1 MAVDSI
7 LPKPELRFLFGLT
20 AFLQRGRLCFG
31 LAALSGEVF
40 CIAFRVGTKRIS
52 FCVSLIR
59 CVERVGNNKLPFS
72 SFAGCAGGTAPP
84 AYSVKSAWT
93 RVKEYQK
100 KAKQPVQYQGKW
112 GGECV
117 EKTKEINGIDEIKPQ
132 EWQIIK
138 LMRELDYGQLII
150 SVKNGKPVHAETRKS
165 ITLTP

>member
-1 MAVDSI
+1 M
-7 LPKPELRFLFGLT
+7 
-20 AFLQRGRLCFG
+20 
-31 LAALSGEVF
+31 
-40 CIAFRVGTKRIS
+40 
-52 FCVSLIR
+52 
-59 CVERVGNNKLPFS
+59 
-72 SFAGCAGGTAPP
+72 
-84 AYSVKSAWT
+84 
-93 RVKEYQK
+93 
-100 KAKQPVQYQGKW
+100 QYQGKW

>member
-1 MAVDSI
+1 M
-7 LPKPELRFLFGLT
+7 
-20 AFLQRGRLCFG
+20 CFG

-40 CIAFRVGTKRIS
+40 CIAFRVGTKRFS
-52 FCVSLIR
+52 FCVSLAC

-72 SFAGCAGGTAPP
+72 SFTGYAGGTASP
-84 AYSVKSAWT
+84 AYSVKPAWT

-100 KAKQPVQYQGKW
+100 KAKQPAQYQGKW

-117 EKTKEINGIDEIKPQ
+117 EKTKKINGSDEIKPQ
-132 EWQIIK
+132 EWEIIK
-138 LMRELDYGQLII
+138 LMRELDYGQLVI